1 MFFLLFIAITYYKIL
16 QIICI
21 LQPFNDHIPYFDLFS
36 QPPFWRQIPQCY
48 HFIFD
53 TSRGRITA
61 TAAFCK
67 SSQIFPFC
75 FSLCLFPPQARAKR
89 ALLPTVQAARSLMA
103 PEKQMTL
110 THRLFFIGTIIAYL
124 LPLDCP
130 KP

>member
-67 SSQIFPFC
+67 SSQIF
-75 FSLCLFPPQARAKR
+75 SILF
-89 ALLPTVQAARSLMA
+89 LPLPVPATSPR
-103 PEKQMTL
+103 KT
-110 THRLFFIGTIIAYL
+110 RFIAYCAS
-124 LPLDCP
+124 CP
-130 KP
+130 FANGTRKTNDADASLVFHWHHYSIPSAT